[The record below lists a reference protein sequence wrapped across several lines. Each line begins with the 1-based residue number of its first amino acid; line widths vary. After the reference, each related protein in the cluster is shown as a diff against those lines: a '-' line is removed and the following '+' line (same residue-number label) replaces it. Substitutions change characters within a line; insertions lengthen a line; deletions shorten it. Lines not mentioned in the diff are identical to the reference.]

1 MNAHLSRD
9 YLKSKF
15 LIDIA
20 KQLTIMKKY
29 FSFEQKIVYM
39 T

>member
-1 MNAHLSRD
+1 MSAYLSRD
-9 YLKSKF
+9 YLKNKF

-29 FSFEQKIVYM
+29 FSFKQKTFI
-39 T
+39 